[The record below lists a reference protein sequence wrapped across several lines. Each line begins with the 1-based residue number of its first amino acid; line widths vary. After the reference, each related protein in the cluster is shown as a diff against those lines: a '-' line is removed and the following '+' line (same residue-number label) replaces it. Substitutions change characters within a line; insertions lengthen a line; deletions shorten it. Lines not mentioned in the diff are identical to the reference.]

1 MTATCDLCGAESL
14 DLHTFERCG
23 DCCLCRADLA
33 GELLTIAE
41 GLRGIAKYPASTFDP
56 RPDKIRRHA
65 LALTQLAAR
74 LNRTAERTTP

>member
-23 DCCLCRADLA
+23 DCCLCREDLA

-41 GLRGIAKYPASTFDP
+41 TVLRCARWSQGGGMSATSRELNGA
-56 RPDKIRRHA
+56 A
-65 LALTQLAAR
+65 LALTQIAAR
-74 LNRTAERTTP
+74 LTTEEAGR